1 MGCHFFLQGIFLT
14 QGLNLVPW
22 PGIELCLLH
31 WEWGVLA
38 TGPPGKSLSLFCLF
52 PYHPFLLQLKKMFLY
67 LFICAIVSQEMC
79 TQVVQFGLCYN
90 SFMKSTIFTKHSQGP
105 RAISHWVLPISWPCP
120 LSASVSQSLPCFK
133 LPLHPSPS
141 PTVSLPWSQNWP
153 PWLLAGPLNPHC
165 QSWLTCKADDIGL
178 LVKPSGAPHDF
189 QGKV

>member
-79 TQVVQFGLCYN
+79 TQVVQFGLSYN

-133 LPLHPSPS
+133 LPLHPP
-141 PTVSLPWSQNWP
+141 PTPPRVTAMVSELASLTPGWP
-153 PWLLAGPLNPHC
+153 P
-165 QSWLTCKADDIGL
+165 QSTLPELINMQSGWHRASGKAFRGS
-178 LVKPSGAPHDF
+178 PWFSR
-189 QGKV
+189 